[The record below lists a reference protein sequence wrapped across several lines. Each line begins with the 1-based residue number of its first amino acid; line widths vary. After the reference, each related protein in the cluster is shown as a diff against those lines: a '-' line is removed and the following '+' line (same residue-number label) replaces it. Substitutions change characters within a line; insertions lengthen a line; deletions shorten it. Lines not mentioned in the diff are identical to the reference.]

1 MDLKWTFEYVTAAHV
16 VILNMNESPRSG
28 LRCTSLC
35 HKAGMPALP
44 YELHLNRMETWFTRR
59 LFFALWVIDVMLQHK
74 FEIDH
79 IDGSRRQGYQIV

>member
-1 MDLKWTFEYVTAAHV
+1 
-16 VILNMNESPRSG
+16 
-28 LRCTSLC
+28 
-35 HKAGMPALP
+35 MPALP
-44 YELHLNRMETWFTRR
+44 YELHLNRMETWFTQR